1 MPDDLTTLRVIRD
14 QTAQLLLD
22 VTLSPKPTYSVDG
35 QSVSWESYLMQL
47 RATLDWC
54 DAKLNDAGLSDAGP
68 FEFATRG
75 GT

>member
-1 MPDDLTTLRVIRD
+1 MTDEQTMLRLVRD
-14 QTAQLLLD
+14 QTRQLLVD
-22 VTLSPKPTYSVDG
+22 VTASPKPTYAVDG
-35 QSVSWESYLMQL
+35 QSVRWETYLAQL

-54 DAKLNDAGLSDAGP
+54 DAKLAAAGDAETGP